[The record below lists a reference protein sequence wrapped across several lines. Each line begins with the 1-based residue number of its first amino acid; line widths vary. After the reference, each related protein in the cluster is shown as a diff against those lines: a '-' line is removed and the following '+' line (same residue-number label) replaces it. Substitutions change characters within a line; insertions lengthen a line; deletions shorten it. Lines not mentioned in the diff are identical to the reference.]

1 MNNKWLKILFIFS
14 LSVNGAVLGALG
26 YSAAKQYWGNTMA
39 PDPVPV
45 IGPENLPPRA
55 QQSRAEFQ
63 KKLWQERSLIQEQR
77 EDLARLLMQEPP
89 DKQKIEEKI
98 KAVTA
103 HQEKLQQAIVDQILK
118 ETGTMTPEQRKLY
131 LSTIQGRMCPQG
143 MGGWCGRG
151 PRSGGRMGFRRN
163 MPCP

>member
-55 QQSRAEFQ
+55 
-63 KKLWQERSLIQEQR
+63 
-77 EDLARLLMQEPP
+77 
-89 DKQKIEEKI
+89 
-98 KAVTA
+98 
-103 HQEKLQQAIVDQILK
+103 
-118 ETGTMTPEQRKLY
+118 
-131 LSTIQGRMCPQG
+131 
-143 MGGWCGRG
+143 
-151 PRSGGRMGFRRN
+151 
-163 MPCP
+163 